1 MFESLTVAIDNIHFF
16 NFSGI
21 MRYLNLLHV
30 SLSLKD
36 VCNISYNKC
45 AQIRKNIHIFLDV
58 YFLGLSLHNV
68 SG

>member
-1 MFESLTVAIDNIHFF
+1 MTVAIDNIHFF

-45 AQIRKNIHIFLDV
+45 ALQIRKNIHIFSLFI
-58 YFLGLSLHNV
+58 FLRLSLHNV